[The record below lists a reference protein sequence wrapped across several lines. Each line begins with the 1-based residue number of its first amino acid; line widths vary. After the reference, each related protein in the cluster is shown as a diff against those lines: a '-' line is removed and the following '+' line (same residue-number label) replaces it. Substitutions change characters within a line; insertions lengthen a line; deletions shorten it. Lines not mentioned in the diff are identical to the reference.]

1 MINKTNFP
9 DKFEQRM
16 TKQRS
21 NYRERLEL
29 PEDAEKPL
37 INKGNNV
44 TLKINNINKISKEN
58 KKIKFYENIANNWGI
73 DLNNNE
79 LNESLQIS
87 TLGALSNDIKV
98 VESSEDSVSN
108 SSDGSKQNN
117 NECIEE
123 LIMIKKQLIKK

>member
-1 MINKTNFP
+1 M
-9 DKFEQRM
+9 
-16 TKQRS
+16 
-21 NYRERLEL
+21 